1 MCYSIAHGGMRCDT
15 HAIQDLAEAKKNVES
30 SPTEKNRSRLEKAEQ
45 GMSLT
50 RMVIE
55 ALRVKAAEEDDP
67 ERKAELLADAERR
80 QRLRESKLR
89 YAAEARARE
98 RKASGKPGTLKEKL
112 ALAADPTTPPGM
124 QETLAHD
131 KNEKV
136 RLAVAQNSHDSGVL
150 DLLWTDSDPK
160 VLTAVAKNPHTDA
173 PALEAL
179 FAMAPKHPGT
189 PIRLALA
196 GNANCPVALYQPL
209 AQSGSS
215 QIRSAIASKDN
226 VDAGTLEIIADDSS
240 PRTRRAAAL
249 SPNGS
254 RKVYVVL
261 GCHEKETY
269 VRSAVAGNPA
279 VPADILEWI
288 ATKDPDWHIRDTAA
302 ETLASVRA
310 SESNVAA

>member
-1 MCYSIAHGGMRCDT
+1 MCYSIADGGLRCDS
-15 HAIQDLAEAKKNVES
+15 HAKDKLDKATEAVASNPTDANKAALKEAVAAWRLTKAGIDELRAEAE
-30 SPTEKNRSRLEKAEQ
+30 L
-45 GMSLT
+45 
-50 RMVIE
+50 
-55 ALRVKAAEEDDP
+55 EDDD
-67 ERKAELLADAERR
+67 EKRANADRC
-80 QRLRESKLR
+80 QRLRDRKLQ
-89 YAAEARARE
+89 YAADQRAKRLA
-98 RKASGKPGTLKEKL
+98 ASGKPGTMKEKL
-112 ALAADPTTPPGM
+112 RLAADPTTPHSM
-124 QETLAHD
+124 QELLAKD

-160 VLTAVAKNPHTDA
+160 VLAAVARNEHADGQA
-173 PALEAL
+173 MESL
-179 FAMAPKHPGT
+179 FAIAAKHPGT
-189 PIRLALA
+189 PIRLGIA
-196 GNANCPVALYQPL
+196 GNANCPRSLYLPL

-215 QIRSAIASKDN
+215 QMRSAIAKKPD
-226 VDAGTLEIIADDSS
+226 VDVRSLEAIIEDSS
-240 PRTRRAAAL
+240 PRTRRDAAL

-310 SESNVAA
+310 SESTVAA